1 MFDPRGK
8 QVPCVGVSI
17 GVERIFAVLEAKQ
30 AAEKLKT
37 RTNNVDVYVAS
48 AHKGLHEK
56 RLEILTQLWEAGIKS
71 EHSYKLNPK
80 LLVQLQHCEE
90 HGIPFALVLG
100 DSELERGV
108 AKLRD
113 VTTRNEEEI
122 PLANLTAEI
131 SLRIAARK

>member
-30 AAEKLKT
+30 VAEKQKN
-37 RTNNVDVYVAS
+37 RTNDVDVYVAS

-56 RLEILTQLWEAGIKS
+56 RLEILTQLWDAGINS

-100 DSELERGV
+100 DSELARGV
-108 AKLRD
+108 VKLRE
-113 VTTRNEEEI
+113 VITRNEEEI
-122 PLANLTAEI
+122 PLENMAAEI
-131 SLRIAARK
+131 KLRIAARK